1 MSNNVTLQN
10 SPTSDWVS
18 NAVSKGK
25 MLKASEVA
33 ARLGYNSRPSF
44 WAWVHRE
51 QPPHVRLSSRN
62 IKFPEK
68 ALNAWLA
75 KRSNTGDVE

>member
-1 MSNNVTLQN
+1 MPDNVTINKHHSLN
-10 SPTSDWVS
+10 WVS
-18 NAVSKGK
+18 KALQDVK
-25 MLKASEVA
+25 MLTASEVA

-44 WAWVHRE
+44 WTWVHKE

-62 IKFPEK
+62 IRFPEK

-75 KRSNTGDVE
+75 KRSNTGEVE